1 MRIGLVS
8 VLSGL
13 LLWATVPA
21 SASADVLI
29 NVDKS
34 AQRMEVT
41 VDGQSRYSWPVST
54 GVESYDTPSGSYR
67 PFRMERTHFSKEW
80 DDAPMPFAMFFT
92 NQGHAI
98 HGTNHVRNLGR
109 AASHGCVRLSVRN
122 AATLFNLVKAEGM
135 GRTRVVIDGMDA
147 PVAEGRSRG
156 TRVARSRSPYGP
168 ADLLADSDQMGRR
181 SLPAYYRPVA
191 PPAYAPAA
199 GYGYPAQTDEFDSW

>member
-8 VLSGL
+8 LLSGL
-13 LLWATVPA
+13 LLSAAIPV

-29 NVDKS
+29 TVDKT
-34 AQRMEVT
+34 AQRMEVS
-41 VDGQSRYSWPVST
+41 VDGQPRYAWPVST
-54 GVESYDTPSGSYR
+54 GVDSYDTPSGSYR

-135 GRTRVVIDGMDA
+135 GKTRVVIDGMDA
-147 PVAEGRSRG
+147 PVAEGRSGG
-156 TRVARSRSPYGP
+156 TRVARHRSPYG
-168 ADLLADSDQMGRR
+168 DVLQADSDQMGRR
-181 SLPAYYRPVA
+181 SVPAYYRPAA
-191 PPAYAPAA
+191 PSVYAPAA
-199 GYGYPAQTDEFDSW
+199 GYGYPADADGMDGW

>member
-13 LLWATVPA
+13 LLWAAVPA

-41 VDGQSRYSWPVST
+41 VDGQPRYSWPVST
-54 GVESYDTPSGSYR
+54 GVESHDTPSGSYR

-135 GRTRVVIDGMDA
+135 GRTRVVIEGADM
-147 PVAEGRSRG
+147 PVAEAGPRG
-156 TRVARSRSPYGP
+156 IRIARQRSPYGEALQ
-168 ADLLADSDQMGRR
+168 ADGDQMGRR
-181 SLPAYYRPVA
+181 SQSVTYRPAYVP
-191 PPAYAPAA
+191 APA
-199 GYGYPAQTDEFDSW
+199 YGYPADTDEMDGW